1 MSPLEK
7 MAHSI
12 HGESL
17 KPGGSARAFNSETV
31 AVAVLEDSSGERQ
44 TVAASSRGRMS
55 RAQTVRAS
63 ALGISPINMPNVS
76 GPGGHAE
83 VNIINRYAEANNM
96 RVVDIAA
103 SRPIC
108 CYCNDEFNR
117 HGATPYHPIN
127 RKSKR

>member
-1 MSPLEK
+1 MNPLEK

-31 AVAVLEDSSGERQ
+31 AVAVLEDSTGERQ

-55 RAQTVRAS
+55 RAQAARA
-63 ALGISPINMPNVS
+63 AMLGISPLNMPNVS

-108 CYCNDEFNR
+108 CSCNEEINR
-117 HGATPYHPIN
+117 HGANAASPIKQ
-127 RKSKR
+127 KSKR